1 MLFVSYHL
9 TIYLERIYPIFSLPS
24 NATQSLDHTFSLFD
38 LIASATVLHP
48 CTTPHFRAEI
58 LTNHPSLILST
69 CLQDTVFSIAINFAH
84 IPTNISRT
92 STKMVKLEESENGKL
107 SFNKLVDPNDSLFDR
122 VYKRLFRYAAPNLFI
137 WGSLAPAH
145 DALLPRATMAC
156 IQLGIG
162 AVTLYGTFR
171 RYSPGIS
178 LSRRRFSRLA
188 CLFAGS
194 GLTVTALK
202 ELACDLEPNTNPLYI
217 EIKLA
222 REFSEE
228 KPLKLSFSSY
238 WNGPKNFMPMNNKQ
252 YWKMVY
258 SLDLNQMMADQ
269 YEESDLMHKYAG
281 LLEKFRNEEAS
292 IEEILTDKI
301 SDAVRA
307 TSTVKPEDYKDIRV
321 PFELNSVE
329 NRNDLKSITLST
341 WFSNHPVDKLQLSEY
356 GEYLDYEFPR
366 MKLDESKESKS

>member
-1 MLFVSYHL
+1 MNF
-9 TIYLERIYPIFSLPS
+9 YPIPIKYFSHKKIK
-24 NATQSLDHTFSLFD
+24 ATC
-38 LIASATVLHP
+38 IKY
-48 CTTPHFRAEI
+48 R
-58 LTNHPSLILST
+58 
-69 CLQDTVFSIAINFAH
+69 
-84 IPTNISRT
+84 
-92 STKMVKLEESENGKL
+92 KMVKLGESENAKV
-107 SFNKLVDPNDSLFDR
+107 SFNKLVDPDDSFFDT

-137 WGSLAPAH
+137 WGTLAPAH

-162 AVTLYGTFR
+162 AVTLYGAFR
-171 RYSPGIS
+171 RFSPS
-178 LSRRRFSRLA
+178 VSVSRRRFTRLA

-202 ELACDLEPNTNPLYI
+202 ELACDLEPNSNPLYI

-222 REFSEE
+222 REFNAE
-228 KPLKLSFSSY
+228 KPTKLSFSSY
-238 WNGPKNFMPMNNKQ
+238 WDGPKNFMPMNNAQ
-252 YWKMVY
+252 YWKMIY

-269 YEESDLMHKYAG
+269 YEESDLMQKYRG
-281 LLEKFRNEEAS
+281 LLEKFRNENVS

-307 TSTVKPEDYKDIRV
+307 TSSSKIGDYKDVRA

-329 NRNDLKSITLST
+329 NKNNLKSTTLGT
-341 WFSNHPVDKLQLSEY
+341 WFANHPVDKLQLSEY

-366 MKLDESKESKS
+366 MKLDDQKEAKK